1 MEKRLFGEIL
11 EDVRHRAPVVHCI
24 TNYVTVNDCANVLL
38 ACGASPIMADDE
50 DEVEE
55 ITKLS
60 SALNLNIGTL
70 NKRTVKSMYKA
81 AKVANDI
88 DIPVILDPVGAGASA
103 LRTETALNLI
113 SDIKISVIRGNMSE
127 IRALARGYGVT
138 RGVDANA
145 KEVVTE
151 NNLVESI
158 EFVKKLSEKL
168 NAVIAAT
175 GAIDLIA
182 DAKGAYIVR
191 NGVEMLS
198 RITGSG
204 CMLSALTAAFCSSN
218 KAKNLESATASVLL
232 MGQSGEI
239 AYRRMIETKG
249 GHGLFSAYLI
259 DEIGKAEFSTFI
271 EGMKVEFQ

>member
-1 MEKRLFGEIL
+1 MEKTLFSEIL

-50 DEVEE
+50 DEVED

-81 AKVANDI
+81 AKVANEI

-127 IRALARGYGVT
+127 IRALARGYGLT
-138 RGVDANA
+138 RGVDVNV
-145 KEVVTE
+145 KDIVTE
-151 NNLVESI
+151 SNLVESV
-158 EFVKKLSEKL
+158 EFAKELSKKL
-168 NAVIAAT
+168 NVVIAAT
-175 GAIDLIA
+175 GAIDVIA
-182 DAKGAYIVR
+182 DSKGAYIVR

-218 KAKNLESATASVLL
+218 KTRLKEASTASVLL
-232 MGQSGEI
+232 MGISGEI
-239 AYRRMIETKG
+239 AYRHMIATKA
-249 GHGLFSAYLI
+249 GHGLFPSYLI
-259 DEIGKAEFSTFI
+259 DEIGKADTSTFI
-271 EGMKVEFQ
+271 EGMKVDFQ